1 MTLCWTIAVLLAG
14 SAAEQ
19 PPFERYRDVRPAMG
33 STFEIVLYAPD
44 ETTAQRAFEA
54 AYHRIDALNR
64 VFSDYDSESEASRL
78 SRQAPMDRSVPVSPE
93 MLHVL
98 QYSVRLSETTEGA
111 FDVTVGPLSRLW
123 RRARRQGQLP
133 SPERLEE
140 ARAAVGYR
148 HLELDTG
155 DQRLRLTAAGM
166 RLDFGG
172 IAKGYAC
179 DAALAA
185 MRNAGVTRALVNGG
199 GDLALGEPPPGQA
212 GWRIG
217 VAPLQPDD
225 PPSRVLHLARCGVA
239 TSGDAWQF
247 TEIDGTRYSHILDP
261 RTGLGIES
269 RSSVTVLAPDGM
281 AADALASAVS
291 VLGPQRGLALIEAT
305 AGTSCLIVAVVADGV
320 KTYASKQ
327 FPAGD
332 VAGSDGGQVP

>member
-1 MTLCWTIAVLLAG
+1 MTLSWAMAVLLAG
-14 SAAEQ
+14 SAADQQ
-19 PPFERYRDVRPAMG
+19 PLQRYRDVRPAMG

-44 ETTAQRAFEA
+44 ETAAQRAFDA
-54 AYHRIDALNR
+54 AYQRIDALNR
-64 VFSDYDSESEASRL
+64 VFSDYDSESEVSRL
-78 SRQAPMDRSVPVSPE
+78 CRQAPMDCPVPVSPE
-93 MLHVL
+93 LLHVL
-98 QYSVRLSETTEGA
+98 QVSQRLSEKTAGA
-111 FDVTVGPLSRLW
+111 FDVTIGPLSRLW
-123 RRARRQGQLP
+123 RRARRQGKLP
-133 SPERLEE
+133 SPERLAE

-148 HLELDTG
+148 HIELDA
-155 DQRLRLTAAGM
+155 DDHRVRLTAAGM

-179 DAALAA
+179 DEALAA
-185 MRNAGVTRALVNGG
+185 MREAGVTRALVNGG
-199 GDLALGEPPPGQA
+199 GDLALGEPPPGQS

-217 VAPLQPDD
+217 VAPLKPDD
-225 PPSRVLHLARCGVA
+225 PPSRILHLARCGVA

-281 AADALASAVS
+281 TADALASAVS

-305 AGTSCLIVAVVADGV
+305 AETSCLIVAVYADGV
-320 KTYASKQ
+320 KTYSTEQ

-332 VAGSDGGQVP
+332 VANRNCPDEK